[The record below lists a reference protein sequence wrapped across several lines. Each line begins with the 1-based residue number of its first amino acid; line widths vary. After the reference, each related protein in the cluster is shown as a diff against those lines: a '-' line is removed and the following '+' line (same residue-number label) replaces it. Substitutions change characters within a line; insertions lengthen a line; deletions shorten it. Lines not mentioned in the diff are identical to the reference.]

1 MSAAPATGLTLTTK
15 HEWRAFVA
23 AGRSA
28 RPPMPSVAGY
38 RAMASSKRRRFNEA
52 RRSHHAAFGPVE
64 TPQMRRIYDDLLEVV
79 ETNLRNGRPGARK
92 GRVLDGLG
100 GAGKTTIAAEFGRDL
115 ELVLRRRHPGELTE
129 AGADYVP
136 VVFVTLPAKTTV
148 KGLNLRLARFLD
160 IPVPKRPPTTEWLT
174 ERVQEQS
181 LRAATALIVIDE
193 IHYLNLRYGDNRDV
207 NNHLKDLANLIPAT
221 FLYAGI
227 DVEGSRLFSE
237 GGDRGDVRSQ
247 LRRRFGSLPVAPFR
261 ADSPI
266 SRGEFKSVLMAM
278 ESELALF
285 NAEPGMLSDGLL
297 DYLLARSEGFLS
309 TLDPLVKQA
318 ANRAIANDPDD
329 VAATERITEP
339 LLESISGDW
348 ASEQARRG
356 SKQAKGL
363 AADVAAV
370 RRQRVRSGA

>member
-1 MSAAPATGLTLTTK
+1 VTAAPTTGLTLTTK
-15 HEWRAFVA
+15 HDWRTFVA
-23 AGRSA
+23 AARSA
-28 RPPMPSVAGY
+28 RPQMPTLAAY
-38 RAMASSKRRRFNEA
+38 RAMAAAQRRRFNDA

-64 TPQMRRIYDDLLEVV
+64 TPQMRRIYDEVMEVV

-115 ELVLRRRHPGELTE
+115 ELALRRRHPGELTA

-174 ERVQEQS
+174 ERVQEQA

-227 DVEGSRLFSE
+227 DVEGSRLFTE
-237 GGDRGDVRSQ
+237 GAASSDERSQ

-261 ADSPI
+261 AD
-266 SRGEFKSVLMAM
+266 
-278 ESELALF
+278 
-285 NAEPGMLSDGLL
+285 
-297 DYLLARSEGFLS
+297 
-309 TLDPLVKQA
+309 
-318 ANRAIANDPDD
+318 
-329 VAATERITEP
+329 
-339 LLESISGDW
+339 
-348 ASEQARRG
+348 
-356 SKQAKGL
+356 
-363 AADVAAV
+363 
-370 RRQRVRSGA
+370 